1 VQVRNIGTVGGSV
14 AHADPAANYSP
25 ILVALAAKFILRS
38 KGGERI
44 VAAADFFKNMFETDL
59 RPTEM
64 LTEIRIPVLPANTG
78 WEYVKLSRRASDFAL
93 VSVAV
98 LLRGDEKG
106 LCTEADVV
114 LGSVAP
120 VPVRMRGV
128 EQVLRGRPLNQ
139 ASLAAAARAT
149 TLGPDT
155 QSDVHADAAYRIEVA
170 PVCVRRA
177 LEVAVTRMAG
187 SK

>member
-1 VQVRNIGTVGGSV
+1 
-14 AHADPAANYSP
+14 
-25 ILVALAAKFILRS
+25 
-38 KGGERI
+38 
-44 VAAADFFKNMFETDL
+44 MFVTDL

-64 LTEIRIPVLPANTG
+64 LTEIRVPVLAADAG

-106 LCTEADVV
+106 LCTEAHVV

-120 VPVRMRGV
+120 VPVRMESV
-128 EQVLRGRPLNQ
+128 EQVLRGKPLNQ
-139 ASLAAAARAT
+139 ASLEAAARAT
-149 TLGPDT
+149 ALGPDT
-155 QSDVHADAAYRIEVA
+155 PSDVHADAAYRIEVA

-177 LEVAVTRMAG
+177 LEVAVKRMTG
-187 SK
+187 RK